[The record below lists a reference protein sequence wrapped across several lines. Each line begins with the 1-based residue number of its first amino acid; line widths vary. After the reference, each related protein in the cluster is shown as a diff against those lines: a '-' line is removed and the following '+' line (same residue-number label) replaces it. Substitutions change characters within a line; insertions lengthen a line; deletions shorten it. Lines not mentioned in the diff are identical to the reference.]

1 MKKIVVTLLL
11 GLFAFPAA
19 FALDGNEMT
28 YAPQF
33 AKALSNMLEYRA
45 KKAHQ
50 KATADA
56 VKVTD
61 GLFKQYPN
69 AKILP
74 TLAKTYAVLSY
85 KTYVAPPRG
94 FSAREWPNPFE
105 DHSVKVPAA
114 FIETT
119 SHHLGLVAVPA
130 SAFNA
135 MNAADAGHV
144 RLTVSLAK
152 VSKGETSYTDE
163 VSFGLKKTGC
173 PKGVRYDLAKTHGI
187 CVFSVPTV
195 KDLDD
200 TFEGFFA
207 VNKGKLLPSK
217 VAAAFKK

>member
-19 FALDGNEMT
+19 FALDGNEIDRELLLKGLT
-28 YAPQF
+28 AIVQG
-33 AKALSNMLEYRA
+33 
-45 KKAHQ
+45 AHQ
-50 KATADA
+50 KNAQEA
-56 VKVTD
+56 VASAAAATD

-74 TLAKTYAVLSY
+74 ALAKTYAVLSY

-105 DHSVKVPAA
+105 DRLVKVPAA

-119 SHHLGLVAVPA
+119 SHHLGLVAIPA

-135 MNAADAGHV
+135 MNAADAGAV
-144 RLTVSLAK
+144 RLTVSLAQ

-163 VSFGLKKTGC
+163 VSFHLNKSGC
-173 PKGVRYDLAKTHGI
+173 PQDTRYDLAKTHGI

-207 VNKGKLLPSK
+207 VNEGKLLPAK

>member
-19 FALDGNEMT
+19 FALDGNEIDRELLLKGLT
-28 YAPQF
+28 AIVQG
-33 AKALSNMLEYRA
+33 
-45 KKAHQ
+45 AHQ
-50 KATADA
+50 KNAQEA
-56 VKVTD
+56 VASAAAATD

-74 TLAKTYAVLSY
+74 ALAKTYAVLSY

-105 DHSVKVPAA
+105 NRLVKVPAA

-135 MNAADAGHV
+135 MNAADAGAV
-144 RLTVSLAK
+144 RLIVSLAQ

-163 VSFGLKKTGC
+163 ISFHLNKSGC
-173 PKGVRYDLAKTHGI
+173 PQDTRYDLAKTHGI

-207 VNKGKLLPSK
+207 VNEGKLLPAK

>member
-19 FALDGNEMT
+19 FALDGNEIDRELLLKGLT
-28 YAPQF
+28 AIVQG
-33 AKALSNMLEYRA
+33 
-45 KKAHQ
+45 AHQ
-50 KATADA
+50 KNAQEAVASAAAATN
-56 VKVTD
+56 

-74 TLAKTYAVLSY
+74 ALAKTYAVLSY

-105 DHSVKVPAA
+105 NRLVKVPAA

-130 SAFNA
+130 SAFNV
-135 MNAADAGHV
+135 MNAADAGAV
-144 RLTVSLAK
+144 RLIVSLAQ

-163 VSFGLKKTGC
+163 VSFHLNKSGC
-173 PKGVRYDLAKTHGI
+173 PQDTRYDLAKTHGI

-207 VNKGKLLPSK
+207 VNEGKLLPAK

>member
-11 GLFAFPAA
+11 GLFAFPSAVA
-19 FALDGNEMT
+19 WDGSEMA
-28 YAPQF
+28 YAPQLD
-33 AKALSNMLEYRA
+33 KAISNMLENHA
-45 KKAHQ
+45 KKVHQ

-74 TLAKTYAVLSY
+74 VLAKTYAVLSY

-135 MNAADAGHV
+135 MNAADAGAV
-144 RLTVSLAK
+144 RITVSVAQ
-152 VSKGETSYTDE
+152 VSKGEVSSTDE
-163 VSFGLKKTGC
+163 VVYSLNKSGC
-173 PKGVRYDLAKTHGI
+173 PQGVRYDLAKTHGI

-207 VNKGKLLPSK
+207 VNEGKLRPSK

>member
-19 FALDGNEMT
+19 FALDGNEIDRELLLKGLT
-28 YAPQF
+28 AIVQG
-33 AKALSNMLEYRA
+33 
-45 KKAHQ
+45 AHQ
-50 KATADA
+50 KNAQEA
-56 VKVTD
+56 VASAAAATD

-74 TLAKTYAVLSY
+74 ALAKTYAVLSY

-105 DHSVKVPAA
+105 DRLVKVPAA

-119 SHHLGLVAVPA
+119 SHHLGLVAIPA

-135 MNAADAGHV
+135 MNAADAGAV
-144 RLTVSLAK
+144 RLIVSLAQ

-163 VSFGLKKTGC
+163 VSFHLNKSGC
-173 PKGVRYDLAKTHGI
+173 PQDTRYDLAKTHGI

-207 VNKGKLLPSK
+207 VNEGKLLPAK

>member
-19 FALDGNEMT
+19 FALDGNEIDRELLLKGLT
-28 YAPQF
+28 AIVQG
-33 AKALSNMLEYRA
+33 
-45 KKAHQ
+45 AHQ
-50 KATADA
+50 KNAQEA
-56 VKVTD
+56 VASAAAATD

-74 TLAKTYAVLSY
+74 ALAKTYAVLSY

-94 FSAREWPNPFE
+94 CSVREWQYPFD
-105 DHSVKVPAA
+105 DHSVQVPAA
-114 FIETT
+114 FIETN
-119 SHHLGLVAVPA
+119 SKHLGLVAIPV

-135 MNAADAGHV
+135 MNAADAGAV
-144 RLTVSLAK
+144 RLIVSLAQ

-163 VSFGLKKTGC
+163 VSFHLNKSGC
-173 PKGVRYDLAKTHGI
+173 PQNTRYDLAKTHGI

-207 VNKGKLLPSK
+207 VNEGKLLPAK

>member
-19 FALDGNEMT
+19 FALDGNEIDRELLLKGLT
-28 YAPQF
+28 AIVQG
-33 AKALSNMLEYRA
+33 
-45 KKAHQ
+45 AHQ
-50 KATADA
+50 KNAQEA
-56 VKVTD
+56 VASAAAATD

-74 TLAKTYAVLSY
+74 ALAKTYAVLSY

-105 DHSVKVPAA
+105 NRLVKVPAA

-119 SHHLGLVAVPA
+119 SHHLGLVAVPV

-135 MNAADAGHV
+135 MNAADAGAV
-144 RLTVSLAK
+144 RLIVSLAQ

-163 VSFGLKKTGC
+163 VSFHLNKSGC
-173 PKGVRYDLAKTHGI
+173 PQDTRYDLAKTHGI

-207 VNKGKLLPSK
+207 VNEGKLLPAK

>member
-19 FALDGNEMT
+19 FALDGNEIDRELLLKGLT
-28 YAPQF
+28 AIVQG
-33 AKALSNMLEYRA
+33 
-45 KKAHQ
+45 AHQ
-50 KATADA
+50 KNAQEA
-56 VKVTD
+56 VASAAAATD

-74 TLAKTYAVLSY
+74 ALAKTYAVLSY

-105 DHSVKVPAA
+105 NRLVKVPAA

-130 SAFNA
+130 SSFNA
-135 MNAADAGHV
+135 MNAADAGAV
-144 RLTVSLAK
+144 RLIVSLAQ

-163 VSFGLKKTGC
+163 VSFHLNKSGC
-173 PKGVRYDLAKTHGI
+173 PQDTRYDLAKTHGI

-207 VNKGKLLPSK
+207 VNEGKLLPAK

>member
-19 FALDGNEMT
+19 FALDGNEIDRELLLKGLT
-28 YAPQF
+28 AIVQG
-33 AKALSNMLEYRA
+33 
-45 KKAHQ
+45 AHQ
-50 KATADA
+50 KNAQEAVASAAAATN
-56 VKVTD
+56 

-74 TLAKTYAVLSY
+74 ALAKTYAVLSY

-94 FSAREWPNPFE
+94 CSSREWPNPFE
-105 DHSVKVPAA
+105 NRLVKVPAA

-135 MNAADAGHV
+135 MNAADAGAV
-144 RLTVSLAK
+144 RLIVSLAQ

-163 VSFGLKKTGC
+163 VSFHLNKSGC
-173 PKGVRYDLAKTHGI
+173 PQDTRYDLAKTHGI

-207 VNKGKLLPSK
+207 VNEGKLLPAK

>member
-19 FALDGNEMT
+19 FALDGNEIDRELLLKGLT
-28 YAPQF
+28 AIVQG
-33 AKALSNMLEYRA
+33 
-45 KKAHQ
+45 AHQ
-50 KATADA
+50 KNAQEA
-56 VKVTD
+56 VASAAAATD

-74 TLAKTYAVLSY
+74 ALAKTYAVLSY

-105 DHSVKVPAA
+105 NRLVKVPAA

-119 SHHLGLVAVPA
+119 SHHLGLVAVPS

-135 MNAADAGHV
+135 MNVADAGAV
-144 RLTVSLAK
+144 RLIVSLAQ

-163 VSFGLKKTGC
+163 VSFHLNKSGC
-173 PKGVRYDLAKTHGI
+173 PQDTRYDLAKTHGI

-207 VNKGKLLPSK
+207 VNEGKLLPAK

>member
-19 FALDGNEMT
+19 FALDGNEIDRELLLKGLT
-28 YAPQF
+28 AIVQG
-33 AKALSNMLEYRA
+33 
-45 KKAHQ
+45 AHQ
-50 KATADA
+50 KNAQEAVASAAAATN
-56 VKVTD
+56 

-74 TLAKTYAVLSY
+74 ALAKTYAVLSY

-105 DHSVKVPAA
+105 NRLVKVPAA

-135 MNAADAGHV
+135 MNAADAGAV
-144 RLTVSLAK
+144 RLIVSLAQ

-163 VSFGLKKTGC
+163 VSFHLNKSGC
-173 PKGVRYDLAKTHGI
+173 PQDTRYDLAKTHGI

-207 VNKGKLLPSK
+207 VNEGKLLPAK

>member
-19 FALDGNEMT
+19 FALDGNEIDRELLLKGLT
-28 YAPQF
+28 AIVQG
-33 AKALSNMLEYRA
+33 
-45 KKAHQ
+45 AHQ
-50 KATADA
+50 KNAQEA
-56 VKVTD
+56 VASAAAATD

-74 TLAKTYAVLSY
+74 ALAKTYAVLSY

-105 DHSVKVPAA
+105 NRLVKVPAA

-135 MNAADAGHV
+135 MNAADAGAV
-144 RLTVSLAK
+144 RLIVSLAQ

-163 VSFGLKKTGC
+163 VSFHLNKSGC
-173 PKGVRYDLAKTHGI
+173 PQDTRYDLAKTHGI

-207 VNKGKLLPSK
+207 VNEGKLLPAK

>member
-19 FALDGNEMT
+19 FALDGNEIDRELLLKGLT
-28 YAPQF
+28 AIEQG
-33 AKALSNMLEYRA
+33 
-45 KKAHQ
+45 AHQ
-50 KATADA
+50 KNAQEA
-56 VKVTD
+56 VASAAAATD

-74 TLAKTYAVLSY
+74 ALAKTYAVLSY

-105 DHSVKVPAA
+105 NRLVKVPAA

-135 MNAADAGHV
+135 MNAADAGAV
-144 RLTVSLAK
+144 RLIVSLAQ

-163 VSFGLKKTGC
+163 VSFHLNKSGC
-173 PKGVRYDLAKTHGI
+173 PQDTRYDLAKTHGI

-207 VNKGKLLPSK
+207 VNEGKLLPAK

>member
-19 FALDGNEMT
+19 FALDGNEIDRELLLKGLT
-28 YAPQF
+28 AIVQG
-33 AKALSNMLEYRA
+33 
-45 KKAHQ
+45 AHQ
-50 KATADA
+50 KNAQEA
-56 VKVTD
+56 VASAAAATD

-74 TLAKTYAVLSY
+74 ALAKTYAVLSY

-105 DHSVKVPAA
+105 NRLVKVPAA

-135 MNAADAGHV
+135 MNAADAGAV
-144 RLTVSLAK
+144 RLIVSLAQ

-163 VSFGLKKTGC
+163 VSFHLNKSGC
-173 PKGVRYDLAKTHGI
+173 PQDTRYDLAKSHGI

-207 VNKGKLLPSK
+207 VNEGKLLPAK

>member
-19 FALDGNEMT
+19 FALDGNEIDRELLLKGLT
-28 YAPQF
+28 AIVQG
-33 AKALSNMLEYRA
+33 
-45 KKAHQ
+45 AHQ
-50 KATADA
+50 KNAQEA
-56 VKVTD
+56 VASAAAATD

-74 TLAKTYAVLSY
+74 ALAKTYAVLSY

-105 DHSVKVPAA
+105 NRLVKVPAA

-135 MNAADAGHV
+135 MNAADAGAV
-144 RLTVSLAK
+144 RLTVSLAQ

-163 VSFGLKKTGC
+163 VSFHLNKSGC
-173 PKGVRYDLAKTHGI
+173 PQDTRYDLAKTHGI

-207 VNKGKLLPSK
+207 VNEGKLLPAK

>member
-19 FALDGNEMT
+19 FALDGNEIDRELLLKGLT
-28 YAPQF
+28 AIVQG
-33 AKALSNMLEYRA
+33 
-45 KKAHQ
+45 AHQ
-50 KATADA
+50 KNAQEAVASAAAATN
-56 VKVTD
+56 

-74 TLAKTYAVLSY
+74 ALAKTYAVLSY

-105 DHSVKVPAA
+105 NRLVKVPAA

-135 MNAADAGHV
+135 MNAADAGAV
-144 RLTVSLAK
+144 RLIVSLAQ

-163 VSFGLKKTGC
+163 VSFHLNKSGC
-173 PKGVRYDLAKTHGI
+173 PQDTRYDLAKTHGI

-207 VNKGKLLPSK
+207 ENEGKLLPSK

>member
-19 FALDGNEMT
+19 FALDGNEIDRELLLKGLT
-28 YAPQF
+28 AIVQG
-33 AKALSNMLEYRA
+33 
-45 KKAHQ
+45 AHQ
-50 KATADA
+50 KNAQEA
-56 VKVTD
+56 VASAAAATD

-74 TLAKTYAVLSY
+74 ALAKTYAVLSY

-94 FSAREWPNPFE
+94 FSSREWPNPFE
-105 DHSVKVPAA
+105 DRLVKVPAA

-119 SHHLGLVAVPA
+119 SHHLGLVAIPA

-135 MNAADAGHV
+135 MNAADAGAV
-144 RLTVSLAK
+144 RLIVSLAQ

-163 VSFGLKKTGC
+163 VSFHLNKSGC
-173 PKGVRYDLAKTHGI
+173 PQDTRYDLAKTHGI

-207 VNKGKLLPSK
+207 VNEGKLLPAK